1 MSEEAKN
8 SVVDRLTNEATKPA
22 NNGLRLPV
30 KFDKHSGVAG
40 VVKRD
45 GVIEVAFFGK
55 KGDVSVGATGTID
68 GESFRVDKC
77 ERSSEARNGPG
88 PEGMIRLT
96 VTAVTQ

>member
-68 GESFRVDKC
+68 GPARIA
-77 ERSSEARNGPG
+77 RSNQVASATPG
-88 PEGMIRLT
+88 RSPGAATKPQATPI
-96 VTAVTQ
+96 A